1 MSTERIP
8 DLGVRTRLAMRL
20 GQNVADPATRHAGQ
34 RIA

>member
-8 DLGVRTRLAMRL
+8 GPGVRTRLAMRL
-20 GQNVADPATRHAGQ
+20 GQSVSDLATRHAGQ